1 MTILDQSLN
10 KLREHFANGEHH
22 YHVFSSGE
30 NYRALFD
37 IARESLVAMFESQ
50 ENQARLAAFI
60 AANGEEKA
68 VNSIAN
74 QGKALILQGLLVIAK
89 A

>member
-1 MTILDQSLN
+1 MTIINQSLD
-10 KLREHFANGEHH
+10 KLREHFVNSEHH
-22 YHVFSSGE
+22 HHVFSSGE

-60 AANGEEKA
+60 ASHGEEKA
-68 VNSIAN
+68 IHSIAN

>member
-1 MTILDQSLN
+1 MTIINQSLD
-10 KLREHFANGEHH
+10 KLREHFANSEHH
-22 YHVFSSGE
+22 HHVFSSGE

-37 IARESLVAMFESQ
+37 IARESLGAMFESQ

-60 AANGEEKA
+60 TANGEEKA
-68 VNSIAN
+68 VNSITN

>member
-1 MTILDQSLN
+1 MTILDQSID
-10 KLREHFANGEHH
+10 KLREHFANSEHH
-22 YHVFSSGE
+22 HHVFSSGE

-37 IARESLVAMFESQ
+37 IARESLGAMFESQ

-60 AANGEEKA
+60 TANGEEKA
-68 VNSIAN
+68 VNSITN